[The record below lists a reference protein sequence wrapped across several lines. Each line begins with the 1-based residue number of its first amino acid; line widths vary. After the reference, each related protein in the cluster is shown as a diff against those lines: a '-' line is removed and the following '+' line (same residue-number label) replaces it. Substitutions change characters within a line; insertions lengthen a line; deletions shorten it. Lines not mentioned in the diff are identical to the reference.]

1 MLFARYGPILFALAI
16 AGSLAGKRVS
26 PPGLGTMRTDNA
38 TFVVLLIGVI
48 VLVGAL
54 TFFPALLLGPIVQG
68 LTGHLYYLMT
78 ALKRQLI
85 PAVVSM
91 IALTLALGIVYPLLI
106 TGIGQL
112 AFPATPTASRSTSGG
127 KLIGSKEIGQQFT
140 DVVLGTNGK
149 PKLDSDG
156 NPVTTPDPRYF
167 QSRPSGT
174 VPAYNAAAS
183 TFANL
188 GPNDLATKQAIDAN
202 AKTYLA
208 LNAKYDPGLTI
219 QADPGRR
226 SRHERFGARPRHLAG
241 ERLDPGAPDRGSPA
255 PPVATVDRL
264 ISKYTGGRGL
274 GFSGEPSVNV
284 LELNLAL
291 NRISK
296 GNA

>member
-1 MLFARYGPILFALAI
+1 
-16 AGSLAGKRVS
+16 
-26 PPGLGTMRTDNA
+26 
-38 TFVVLLIGVI
+38 
-48 VLVGAL
+48 
-54 TFFPALLLGPIVQG
+54 
-68 LTGHLYYLMT
+68 MT

-91 IALTLALGIVYPLLI
+91 VVLTLALGIVYPLVI
-106 TGIGQL
+106 TGIGQV
-112 AFPATPTASRSTSGG
+112 AFPGNSNGQQVHLGG

-140 DVVLGTNGK
+140 DVVLGKNGK
-149 PKLDSDG
+149 PKLDANG

-219 QADPGRR
+219 KQIPVDAVDTSASGLDPDISPANAWIQAHRI
-226 SRHERFGARPRHLAG
+226 AAVRHLP
-241 ERLDPGAPDRGSPA
+241 L
-255 PPVATVDRL
+255 ATVDRL
-264 ISKYTGGRGL
+264 VSKYTGGRGL
-274 GFSGEPSVNV
+274 GFSGEPTVNV

>member
-1 MLFARYGPILFALAI
+1 
-16 AGSLAGKRVS
+16 
-26 PPGLGTMRTDNA
+26 
-38 TFVVLLIGVI
+38 
-48 VLVGAL
+48 
-54 TFFPALLLGPIVQG
+54 
-68 LTGHLYYLMT
+68 MT
-78 ALKRQLI
+78 ALKRQLL
-85 PAVVSM
+85 PAVISM
-91 IALTLALGIVYPLLI
+91 IVLTLALGIGFPLLI

-112 AFPATPTASRSTSGG
+112 VFPGNSNGQQIHIDG
-127 KLIGSKEIGQQFT
+127 KLVGSKEIGQQFT
-140 DVVLGTNGK
+140 DVVLGKNGK

-156 NPVTTPDPRYF
+156 NPVTVPDPRYF

-188 GPNDLATKQAIDAN
+188 GPNDLATKQAIQAN

-219 QADPGRR
+219 AKIPVDAVDTSASGLDPDISQANAWIQAHRI
-226 SRHERFGARPRHLAG
+226 AAVRHLS
-241 ERLDPGAPDRGSPA
+241 L
-255 PPVATVDRL
+255 ATVMSE

-274 GFSGEPSVNV
+274 GFSGEPTVNV
-284 LELNLAL
+284 LQLNLAL

>member
-1 MLFARYGPILFALAI
+1 
-16 AGSLAGKRVS
+16 
-26 PPGLGTMRTDNA
+26 
-38 TFVVLLIGVI
+38 
-48 VLVGAL
+48 
-54 TFFPALLLGPIVQG
+54 
-68 LTGHLYYLMT
+68 MT

-91 IALTLALGIVYPLLI
+91 VVLTLALGVVYPLLI

-112 AFPATPTASRSTSGG
+112 AFPGNSNGQQVHLGG
-127 KLIGSKEIGQQFT
+127 KLIGSKLIGQQFT
-140 DVVLGTNGK
+140 DLVYKHGK
-149 PKLDSDG
+149 VEMSDG
-156 NPVTTPDPRYF
+156 EPVTTPDPRYF

-188 GPNDLATKQAIDAN
+188 GPNDLATKQAIQAN

-219 QADPGRR
+219 AKLPVDAVDTSASGLDPDISQANAWIQAHRI
-226 SRHERFGARPRHLAG
+226 AAVRHLP
-241 ERLDPGAPDRGSPA
+241 L
-255 PPVATVDRL
+255 ATVDGL

-274 GFSGEPSVNV
+274 GFSGEPTVNV

>member
-1 MLFARYGPILFALAI
+1 M
-16 AGSLAGKRVS
+16 
-26 PPGLGTMRTDNA
+26 
-38 TFVVLLIGVI
+38 
-48 VLVGAL
+48 
-54 TFFPALLLGPIVQG
+54 
-68 LTGHLYYLMT
+68 TGI
-78 ALKRQLI
+78 KRQLI

-91 IALTLALGIVYPLLI
+91 VVLTLALGIIYPLLI

-112 AFPATPTASRSTSGG
+112 AFPGNSNGQQVHLGG
-127 KLIGSKEIGQQFT
+127 QLIGSKEIGQQFT
-140 DVVLGTNGK
+140 DVVLGRNGK

-188 GPNDLATKQAIDAN
+188 GPNDLATKQAIQAN

-208 LNAKYDPGLTI
+208 LNAKYDPGLTVAKIPVDAVDTSASGLDPDISQANAWI
-219 QADPGRR
+219 QAHRI
-226 SRHERFGARPRHLAG
+226 AAVRHLS
-241 ERLDPGAPDRGSPA
+241 LT
-255 PPVATVDRL
+255 TVMSE

-284 LELNLAL
+284 LQLNLAL